1 MSYRALAVILGASV
15 AVAAC
20 GRVEI
25 PAQNAPPR
33 AQRSQAPE
41 PPPPVAAPTR
51 TVQTSAISPPTAA
64 QVQRSREVQVAQRQT
79 VSDAAF
85 VGANAVKVGPGD
97 TVYALSRRHRVPVPA
112 IIRANNLKP
121 PYLLNVGQRI
131 VLPRGKQHKI
141 GPGDTLYSI
150 AQSYDV
156 GLYELARLNDIG
168 PPYTARLGATLV
180 IPESEE
186 KQPAPT
192 AKAAP
197 TPPPPAPKPA
207 PTPAPVKKTP
217 RPDSEVSPSGQIVLL
232 PPTKPPVPVPPPP
245 ARSGSGFIWPV
256 KGTVISNFGAKKGGL
271 RNDGINIRAS
281 RGTPIFAAENGVV
294 AYAGN
299 EIRGFGNLL
308 LIKHTDG
315 YITAYAH
322 GDKLLVSRG
331 QKVKR
336 GQHIATVGS
345 TGSVGEP
352 QLHFEV
358 RKGRRPQDPK
368 KYLRG

>member
-1 MSYRALAVILGASV
+1 MGLKTLAIVLGVSV

-33 AQRSQAPE
+33 VQRSQTPE
-41 PPPPVAAPTR
+41 PPPPTAAPR
-51 TVQTSAISPPTAA
+51 STVQTSNLEPPSAA
-64 QVQRSREVQVAQRQT
+64 RVQRAREVQLAQRET
-79 VSDAAF
+79 ASDATF
-85 VGANAVKVGPGD
+85 VGASAVKVGHGD

-131 VLPRGKQHKI
+131 ELPRGKQHKI

-180 IPESEE
+180 IPESEDKE
-186 KQPAPT
+186 LAPAANP
-192 AKAAP
+192 A
-197 TPPPPAPKPA
+197 PPPPQPTPSPEPTPEPIQKAPRPA
-207 PTPAPVKKTP
+207 P
-217 RPDSEVSPSGQIVLL
+217 EVSPSGQIVLL

-256 KGTVISNFGAKKGGL
+256 KGTVISSFGAKKGGL

-281 RGTPIFAAENGVV
+281 RGSPIYAVENGVV

-345 TGSVGEP
+345 TGSVSEP

>member
-1 MSYRALAVILGASV
+1 MGFRTLAVILGVSA

-33 AQRSQAPE
+33 VQRSQAPE
-41 PPPPVAAPTR
+41 PPAPVAAPR
-51 TVQTSAISPPTAA
+51 SAVKTSSIDPPSSARLRRA
-64 QVQRSREVQVAQRQT
+64 REVQMAQRQT
-79 VSDAAF
+79 VSDATF
-85 VGANAVKVGPGD
+85 VGASAVKVGPGD
-97 TVYALSRRHRVPVPA
+97 TVYALSRRHKVPVPA

-131 VLPRGKQHKI
+131 ELPRGKQHKI
-141 GPGDTLYSI
+141 APGDTLYSI

-180 IPESEE
+180 IPESNG
-186 KQPAPT
+186 KKPAPA
-192 AKAAP
+192 AKFEP
-197 TPPPPAPKPA
+197 TPPPPQPA
-207 PTPAPVKKTP
+207 PEPAPVKKAP
-217 RPDSEVSPSGQIVLL
+217 RPESEVNPSGQIVIL
-232 PPTKPPVPVPPPP
+232 PPMKPPVPVPPPP
-245 ARSGSGFIWPV
+245 ARAGSGFVWPV

-271 RNDGINIRAS
+271 RNDGINIRAN
-281 RGTPIFAAENGVV
+281 RGAPIYAAENGVV

-322 GDKLLVSRG
+322 SDRLLVSRG